1 MKHTTNPVLLALML
15 ALLVTA
21 SQSEVVDRTIAVV
34 NHHLITWS
42 DLDVQMRFEA
52 LENGRALKDLE
63 EAQRHEAFE
72 HLVQSRILRDQ
83 MQGMPAAQTYE
94 IDARIAEIRASWK
107 LEKDDAMWA
116 TALDRYGLSTAELR
130 ELVTD
135 QLEILNFMEF
145 RVRPMVRVTRQEV
158 DDYYS
163 LTLVPQVVAKGQ
175 APEPLEEVTP
185 KIRELLIEQKM
196 NQEME
201 MWLATLRAQANVQLL
216 WDGVTN

>member
-1 MKHTTNPVLLALML
+1 MKRTINPVMWALML
-15 ALLVTA
+15 TLLVTA
-21 SQSEVVDRTIAVV
+21 SQAEVVDRTIAVV

-42 DLDVQMRFEA
+42 DLDEQMRFEA

-63 EAQRHEAFE
+63 EVQRHEAFE

-83 MQGMPAAQTYE
+83 MQGMPAAQASE
-94 IDARIAEIRASWK
+94 VDARVAEIRANWK
-107 LEKDDAMWA
+107 LEKDDLMWA
-116 TALDRYGLSTAELR
+116 KALALYGLSALELR

-135 QLEILNFMEF
+135 QLEILSFMEF

-158 DDYYS
+158 DEYYS

-175 APEPLEEVTP
+175 APEPLEDVSP